1 MLYVSDKKK
10 KRKEKIAQHQQENL
24 FCFSVYQVA
33 ASAVGL
39 AQRALEEA
47 TKYSMERKTMGK
59 PIVQVCFKSIQ
70 VFQCENFPEETSFLM
85 LQGTSCEV
93 V

>member
-10 KRKEKIAQHQQENL
+10 KKIEQHQQENL

-47 TKYSMERKTMGK
+47 TKYSMERKTMGR
-59 PIVQVCFKSIQ
+59 PIVQVCFKSMQ
-70 VFQCENFPEETSFLM
+70 VVRCGISSKKRPS
-85 LQGTSCEV
+85 
-93 V
+93 